1 MSFEEIAPPPKYAPV
16 SIEPDEIVISTRS
29 MRKCQMVV
37 LRFGEGAVKRLKLR
51 VGHHYLARWGSA
63 EHQGKL
69 RLSEVSRG
77 WELKQPKRSKIAQI
91 TFSRL
96 PASYQG
102 KQFSGKRITAEQI
115 DGVPGRSEPF
125 VQLVLPVDFFA
136 EPDHEQV

>member
-1 MSFEEIAPPPKYAPV
+1 MSFIEIAPPQKYSTVAV
-16 SIEPDEIVISTRS
+16 NPDEIMISTRCV
-29 MRKCQMVV
+29 RKCQMLV
-37 LRFGEGAVKRLKLR
+37 LRFGEDAVKRLKLR
-51 VGHHYLARWGSA
+51 PGHYYMARWGTN

-69 RLSEVSRG
+69 RLSEVSKG
-77 WELKQPKRSKIAQI
+77 WELKLPKRSKIAQI

-102 KQFSGKRITAEQI
+102 KQFAGKRITAEQI

-136 EPDHEQV
+136 EPDHEQA